1 MIAIFNER
9 IGLIVWVRSLKQV
22 RSLRKF
28 GNIHY
33 VSKRMK
39 YVVLYCDMETS
50 ESITH
55 KVESFSY
62 VRRVQKSQRPFLQT
76 EFEDPKSDKAKEYD
90 YKMQL

>member
-1 MIAIFNER
+1 MHNER

-39 YVVLYCDMETS
+39 YVVLYCDLEASDSVTQ
-50 ESITH
+50 
-55 KVESFSY
+55 KLDSFSY
-62 VRRVQKSQRPFLQT
+62 VRRVERSQRPFLKT
-76 EFEDPKSDKAKEYD
+76 EFEDPKTDKAKEYD